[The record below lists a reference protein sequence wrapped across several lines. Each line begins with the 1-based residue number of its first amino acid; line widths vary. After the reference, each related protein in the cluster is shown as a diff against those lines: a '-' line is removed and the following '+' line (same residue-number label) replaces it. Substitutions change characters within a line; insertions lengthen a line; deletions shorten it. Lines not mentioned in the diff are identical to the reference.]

1 MQKAAPALGR
11 AGLIW
16 RCSVAAPPN
25 PARHAGGAAAPRRL
39 LGADGVVSSLLLAPP
54 RGLRRA
60 RRPEMPRGRRPAP
73 PERRRARRPEMP
85 RGRPAP
91 PRGLRRARRP
101 EMPRGRRPAPP
112 GRRRARR
119 PEMPRGRRPPP
130 PRGLRRARRPEMPR
144 GRRPAPPRGHRHGG
158 CDGRGDW
165 RCHGGGDRRH
175 HGHAPSRP
183 TELGCRAAVVERLAS
198 GR

>member
-112 GRRRARR
+112 
-119 PEMPRGRRPPP
+119 
-130 PRGLRRARRPEMPR
+130 
-144 GRRPAPPRGHRHGG
+144 RGHRHGG

-165 RCHGGGDRRH
+165 RCHGGGDRRRQEGGGRGDRRCHGGGDRRH